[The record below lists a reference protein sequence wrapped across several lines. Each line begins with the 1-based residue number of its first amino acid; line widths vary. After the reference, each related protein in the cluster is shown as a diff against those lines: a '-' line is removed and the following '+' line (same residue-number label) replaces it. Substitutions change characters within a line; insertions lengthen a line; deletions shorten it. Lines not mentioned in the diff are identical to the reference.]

1 MTQRDELVA
10 VEPVADALESLGIEF
25 YVGGSVASSAYGV
38 SRSTADVDL
47 VAAIGLEHV
56 DALVARL
63 EASYYVEAT
72 QIAQAIRSRTS
83 FNVLHLETMYK
94 VDVFVMKDRPFD
106 QEARRRT
113 RSMSLAEDSD
123 RLFAIASPEDTIL
136 SKLEWYREGGEQSER
151 QWMDVAGVIRVQRDT
166 LDRAYLASW
175 AERLG
180 VTDLLQRALA
190 ETSDD

>member
-10 VEPVADALESLGIEF
+10 VEPVADALESLGIEY
-25 YVGGSVASSAYGV
+25 YVGGSVASSVYGV
-38 SRSTADVDL
+38 SRSTADVDI

-63 EASYYVEAT
+63 EASYYIEAR
-72 QIAQAIRSRTS
+72 QITQAIRSKRS

-106 QEARRRT
+106 QAARRRT

-136 SKLEWYREGGEQSER
+136 SKLEWYRAGGEQSER
-151 QWMDVAGVIRVQRDT
+151 QWMDIAGVIRVQRDA
-166 LDRAYLASW
+166 LDRPYLASW

-190 ETSDD
+190 EASND